1 MNREE
6 YIKAIKNELGFMPCG
21 EVAKAEEYF
30 RSFFACDKSDEEIIS
45 GLGTP
50 KEAARRYCAGKGG
63 ASQERQPV
71 KQRDYT
77 GIIVAVVAAVF
88 LFPIWLPILILSAI
102 IVFGLLAAAV
112 AVSFGMWLSGGVVI
126 LGGLFSGATAAD
138 KLIQCGGGF
147 VMFGVGLILSWLVV
161 WALIKLCV
169 KIIRKVTRS

>member
-21 EVAKAEEYF
+21 EVVKAEEYF

-50 KEAARRYCAGKGG
+50 KKAARRYCVSRGG
-63 ASQERQPV
+63 ARQEEKPA
-71 KQRDYT
+71 KQGDYT
-77 GIIVAVVAAVF
+77 GLIVGVVVAVF
-88 LFPIWLPILILSAI
+88 LFPIWLPILILSAV

-112 AVSFGMWLSGGVVI
+112 AASFGMWLGGGVVI

-138 KLIQCGGGF
+138 KLMQCGGGF
-147 VMFGVGLILSWLVV
+147 IMFGVGLILSWLVV

-169 KIIRKVTRS
+169 WIIRKVARS

>member
-6 YIKAIKNELGFMPCG
+6 YINAIKNELGFMPRG
-21 EVAKAEEYF
+21 EVLKAEEYF

-50 KEAARRYCAGKGG
+50 KEAARRYCAQRGG
-63 ASQERQPV
+63 AKREEKPA
-71 KQRDYT
+71 KQRNYT
-77 GIIVAVVAAVF
+77 GLIVGIVIAVF

-102 IVFGLLAAAV
+102 IVFALLAAAV
-112 AVSFGMWLSGGVVI
+112 ALSFGMWLGGGVVI
-126 LGGLFSGATAAD
+126 LSGLFSGASAAD

-147 VMFGVGLILSWLVV
+147 ILFGVGLILSWLVV

-169 KIIRKVTRS
+169 KIIGKATRS